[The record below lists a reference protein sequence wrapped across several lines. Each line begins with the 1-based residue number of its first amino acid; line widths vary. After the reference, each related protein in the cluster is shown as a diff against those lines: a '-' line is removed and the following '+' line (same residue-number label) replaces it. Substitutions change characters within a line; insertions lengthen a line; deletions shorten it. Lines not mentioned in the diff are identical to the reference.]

1 MEQNHAESTLA
12 YFSAWA
18 SIISLLITLIN
29 TYLIIR
35 IRAGIVVNL
44 TLEPS
49 LQRLRENSMEMNRH
63 LGYYEIHANG
73 FFETAGVCE
82 ANVRAIRRRL
92 GYLKGRF
99 TGDLLRSLRRYR
111 KDRSRQNAQEVYGGL
126 QHVCQHIA
134 NLVEE
139 RRIIG

>member
-1 MEQNHAESTLA
+1 MEQSDGGSTLA

-18 SIISLLITLIN
+18 SIISLLITAIN
-29 TYLIIR
+29 TYLIVR

-49 LQRLRENSMEMNRH
+49 LQRLRENSMEMNQY
-63 LGYYEIHANG
+63 LIYYEVHANR
-73 FFETAGVCE
+73 FFETAGMCE
-82 ANVRAIRRRL
+82 ANVKAVRRRL
-92 GYLKGRF
+92 GYFKGWF
-99 TGDLLRSLRRYR
+99 TRDLMRSLRKYR

-126 QHVCQHIA
+126 QQVRQHIA

-139 RRIIG
+139 RRITG

>member
-1 MEQNHAESTLA
+1 MEQSDAGSTLA
-12 YFSAWA
+12 YVSAWA
-18 SIISLLITLIN
+18 SITSLLITAVN

-73 FFETAGVCE
+73 FFEAAGVCE
-82 ANVRAIRRRL
+82 ANVKAVRRRL
-92 GYLKGRF
+92 GYFKGRF
-99 TGDLLRSLRRYR
+99 TRDLLRSLRRYR
-111 KDRSRQNAQEVYGGL
+111 KDRSRQNAQEVYAGL

-134 NLVEE
+134 NIVEE
-139 RRIIG
+139 RRITG